1 MAFDL
6 KSLILPSQNK
16 HTMLKNISIFFLGFA
31 ALTLQA
37 QTSADPLKTTQY
49 TLENGLT
56 VMLTENHNTPQIFG
70 VVAVKAGGKNDPKEA
85 TGMAHYLE
93 HMLFKGTEEMGTW
106 DYKSEKVHLDK
117 IEALYEDLGKT
128 TDEAQRAEIQKKIN
142 EEAILAGKYAIPN
155 EMDRMLSEIG
165 GTNVNAFTTEDFT
178 AYHNEFPSNKLEH
191 WLKVYDHR
199 FEKPV
204 FRLFQSELE
213 TVYEEKNRSMDSPF
227 SEVLDQFNKNFWKN
241 HPYGQQPIIGHT
253 EHLKNP
259 SLQKMYEYFNT
270 YYVANNMV
278 LALSGDFDTE
288 EAKRLIALYFSD
300 WRTGDV
306 PVFPNYDEKE
316 FAGKETIEIKATPIK
331 AMLRGY
337 RAPKNNH
344 PDQLPLRIANYML
357 SNGEGSGLLDMLG
370 TEGKL
375 SYAGMMPLEYN
386 DYSASVVF
394 AVPKIVGQDFPEAEK
409 LLDEQLDLLRKGS
422 FDQHFFE
429 GAKLSI
435 IKDFERQLE
444 RNDSRAL
451 MLITAFTAN
460 VSWED
465 YLKNYLGLNQVSKE
479 DIVAVANK
487 YYGPNYL
494 ALYSRMGS
502 PKKDKLSKPAFE
514 PVIPPD
520 GKESDFAK
528 AWRQTETPGIQATFV
543 DFNADIRTE
552 KPAELVS
559 LKLVKNPYNSIFNL
573 NFSWG
578 MGTDHDALLFY
589 LPDYLNKLGTT
600 AKNASDFK
608 KALFEVGASMYF
620 QATENTLRLSVEGI
634 DSKYDETMALVAD
647 FMANFKEDQAAVK
660 ILANEIKSNRK
671 MENED
676 PGQLLAATQ
685 AFALYGKDSRFL
697 RELTVK
703 EIEKIQAGQLTTL
716 LKTCMDYELKISYV
730 GTHSAEE
737 ILPGI
742 RDILKIKSPTKAK
755 LAKKTLTKQGFDAP
769 KIYFLNDKKA
779 VQSQITFVIDGKPM
793 QPGIMGDMKAF
804 NLYFG
809 ADMSSLVFQEIREFR
824 SLAYSTSARYQM
836 AEKPGLNNSFTAY
849 VGCQG
854 DKTPEAMQVMTDLI
868 TNMPVKREREDGIRS
883 SLISDAKTSRPGF
896 RELIPTVERW
906 EEMGFDQDPN
916 KKLAGYYPDLSFEQI
931 ENFYKQEIQ
940 GRVMQVFI
948 VGNSGKFDTKI
959 LEKYGKV
966 TKVKATQ
973 VVKN

>member
-1 MAFDL
+1 
-6 KSLILPSQNK
+6 
-16 HTMLKNISIFFLGFA
+16 MLKKFSIFFLGFA
-31 ALTLQA
+31 VLSVQA

-49 TLENGLT
+49 TLKNGLT

-106 DYKSEKVHLDK
+106 DYQSEKVHLDK
-117 IEALYEDLGKT
+117 IEALYEELGKT
-128 TDEAQRAEIQKKIN
+128 TDEAKRAEIQKKIN
-142 EEAILAGKYAIPN
+142 DEAILAGKYAIPN

-191 WLKVYDHR
+191 WLKIYDHR

-227 SEVLDQFNKNFWKN
+227 SEVIDVFNKNFWKN

-278 LALSGDFDTE
+278 LALSGDFDTQ
-288 EAKRLIALYFSD
+288 EAIRLIEMYYSD
-300 WRTGDV
+300 WRTGTV
-306 PVFPNYDEKE
+306 PVFPEYAEAE
-316 FAGKETIEIKATPIK
+316 FKGAETVEIKATPIK

-344 PDQLPLRIANYML
+344 PDQLKLQIANYML

-370 TEGKL
+370 TDGKL
-375 SYAGMMPLEYN
+375 SYAGMMPMEYN
-386 DYSASVVF
+386 DYSASIIF

-409 LLDEQLDLLRKGS
+409 LMDEQLDLLRKGS
-422 FDQHFFE
+422 FDQLFFE
-429 GAKLSI
+429 GAKTSL

-460 VSWED
+460 VSWD
-465 YLKNYLGLNQVSKE
+465 AYLKNYLELKNITKE
-479 DIVAVANK
+479 DIVAVTNK

-494 ALYSRMGS
+494 ALYSRMGT
-502 PKKDKLSKPAFE
+502 PKKDKLNKPAFE
-514 PVIPPD
+514 PVIPVD
-520 GKESDFAK
+520 GKVSAFAQT
-528 AWRQTETPGIQATFV
+528 WRQTETPGIQAKFV
-543 DFNADIRTE
+543 DFQKDIRSE
-552 KPAELVS
+552 KLADLVT
-559 LKLVKNPYNSIFNL
+559 LKMVNNPYNQIFNL
-573 NFSWG
+573 EFSWG
-578 MGTDHDALLFY
+578 IGTDHNALLFY
-589 LPDYLNKLGTT
+589 LPNYLNKLGT
-600 AKNASDFK
+600 ASKNATEFK

-620 QATENTLRLSVEGI
+620 HANDNTFRLSVEGV
-634 DSKYDETMALVAD
+634 DSKYSETIALVMD
-647 FMANFKEDQAAVK
+647 FLKNCKEDQKAIK
-660 ILANEIKSNRK
+660 ILADEIKSERK
-671 MENED
+671 MNNED
-676 PGQLLAATQ
+676 LGMLLSATQ
-685 AFALYGKDSRFL
+685 AYALYGKDSRYL
-697 RELTVK
+697 RELSAK
-703 EIEKIQAGQLTTL
+703 EIEKITAKQFTDLFSE
-716 LKTCMDYELKISYV
+716 CMGYELNISYV
-730 GTHSAEE
+730 GTKPGSE
-737 ILPGI
+737 IVSSV
-742 RDILKIKSPTKAK
+742 KKVVEIKTPSKAK
-755 LAKKTLTKQGFDAP
+755 LPKKVLAKQGFDSP
-769 KIYFLNDKKA
+769 KVYFLNDKKA
-779 VQSQITFVIDGKPM
+779 VQSQINFMIDGAPMKPDVI
-793 QPGIMGDMKAF
+793 GNMKAF

-824 SLAYSTSARYQM
+824 SLAYSTNARYQM
-836 AEKPGLNNSFTAY
+836 AEKPGQNSWFYAY

-854 DKTPEAMQVMTDLI
+854 DKTPEAIQVMSELI

-896 RELIPTVERW
+896 RELISSVERW
-906 EEMGFDQDPN
+906 EEMGFSQDPN
-916 KKLAGYYPDLSFEQI
+916 KNLLTYFSDLSFDQI
-931 ENFYKQEIQ
+931 ESFYSQEIK
-940 GRVMQVFI
+940 GRPMQIFV
-948 VGNSGKFDTKI
+948 VGNSGKFDTKT
-959 LEKYGKV
+959 LEKYGKII
-966 TKVKATQ
+966 KVKPTQ